1 MWQGFLLLVIP
12 FSFLSSF
19 TFLVGHSLP
28 AARASEHSAIM
39 RFHALRNITAT
50 TCVVA
55 TVAECTV
62 LHVASYSG
70 NVTTFDL
77 KRNDKGIYSLA
88 TLGVTNGSAPQA
100 SWLELDAKK
109 KTVYGL
115 DEAWS
120 TPNGTITV
128 YSNKKNVLEIS
139 KNGAQALTT
148 WSIAANDGALSN
160 IGNFIFST
168 PPGPVPQQDK
178 SHPHEALV
186 DPTDSYILV
195 PDLGSDLLRT
205 FAINAADSKLRE
217 LTPFKVPAGSGPRH
231 GSFYTPACK
240 PGPGKCLAANKE
252 NTYFFLV
259 SELANTVSSY
269 KVTYGKDGLGFT
281 LVSSS
286 GIYGNVST
294 PTGAAAA
301 EGILSPDNKF
311 FHTTGHSANT
321 TALASDAIQTWA
333 IDAATGKLTF
343 QGSYP
348 AGGVTPR
355 QFSINAKGDM
365 AAVGLQTTG
374 RLVILKRDIASGA
387 FGAVLASVEG
397 LGGVTTSIWDEGNP
411 RYAPLA

>member
-1 MWQGFLLLVIP
+1 
-12 FSFLSSF
+12 
-19 TFLVGHSLP
+19 
-28 AARASEHSAIM
+28 M

-139 KNGAQALTT
+139 KKYTTLAGAVSTIVYNGGKALAVAHYGAQALTT

-311 FHTTGHSANT
+311 FHTTGRNAPFLTTPNPDSANT